1 MQDKLII
8 KKKSLNFQGK
18 LEDINAPL
26 IMGIL
31 NLTPDSFY
39 DGGKNNSLQTN
50 LLNVKKMIQDGAD
63 IIDIG
68 AYSSRPGA
76 KEISEQEELDRLLPT
91 LEAVHQQFPEIK
103 ISIDTFRSRV
113 AELAIQNGAC
123 MINDISAGE
132 LDPAIWS
139 VAATH
144 KTPYIAMHMQGAPNT
159 MQNNPVYTDIMEDLL
174 FYFSDK
180 LQAMKKAGLM
190 DIIIDPGFGFG
201 KTLAHNYEILKS
213 LQSFKLL
220 GLPILVGL
228 SRKSMIYKYLSI
240 TPENAMNGTTVLN
253 TLALDK
259 GADILRVHD
268 VQQAKETLLLWQ
280 KVNSPSLP

>member
-50 LLNVKKMIQDGAD
+50 LLNVKKMIQDGAH

-76 KEISEQEELDRLLPT
+76 KDISEQEELDRLLPT
-91 LEAVHQQFPEIK
+91 LAAVHQQFPEIK
-103 ISIDTFRSRV
+103 ISIDTFRSGV
-113 AELAIQNGAC
+113 AELAIKNGAC

-132 LDPAIWS
+132 LDPNIWN
-139 VAATH
+139 VAANH
-144 KTPYIAMHMQGAPNT
+144 KTPYIAMHMQGDPRT
-159 MQNNPVYTDIMEDLL
+159 MQKNPVYTDIMEDLL

-180 LQAMKKAGLM
+180 VQAMKKAGLM
-190 DIIIDPGFGFG
+190 DVIIDPGFGFG
-201 KTLAHNYEILKS
+201 KTMEHNYEILKN
-213 LQSFKLL
+213 LKSFKLL

-240 TPENAMNGTTVLN
+240 TPENAMNGTSVLN